1 MSEYVLQTIGLGKN
15 FGSIVALNHV
25 DFNIKP
31 AEAVGIVG
39 DNGAGKSTFIKTLS
53 GAHKQSK
60 GSIIFEDKVV
70 EFNSPK
76 DAIKIGIETVYQDL
90 ALAPHLDIASN
101 IFLGREYV
109 KGGLRG
115 ALGVRDRAAMEKRT
129 EEVLDRLKIKVKSIR
144 QPVGTLSGGQ
154 RQCVA
159 IARAV
164 AWGSKVV
171 ILDEPTAALGVEESR
186 KVLDLIAHMKENQL
200 SVILI
205 SHTMPHV
212 IEACDRVC
220 VFRLGESV
228 TMLNK
233 SDITVDELVMWI
245 TGTKT
250 VEKSSSK

>member
-1 MSEYVLQTIGLGKN
+1 MSEYILQTIGLGKN
-15 FGSIVALNHV
+15 YGSIVALNHV

-31 AEAVGIVG
+31 AEVVGIVG

-60 GSIIFEDKVV
+60 GSIIFEDRVV

-76 DAIKIGIETVYQDL
+76 DAIAIGIETVYQDL
-90 ALAPHLDIASN
+90 ALAPHLDISSN
-101 IFLGREYV
+101 IFLGREYTKSGV
-109 KGGLRG
+109 AG
-115 ALGVRDRAAMEKRT
+115 ALGVRDKSAMEART
-129 EEVLDRLKIKVKSIR
+129 QEVLDRLKIKVKSIM

-186 KVLDLIAHMKENQL
+186 KVLDLIANMKENGL

-233 SDITVDELVMWI
+233 ADISVDELVMWI

-250 VEKSSSK
+250 VDNSLAE

>member
-1 MSEYVLQTIGLGKN
+1 MSEFILQTIGLGKN
-15 FGSIVALNHV
+15 FGSIVALRHI

-31 AEAVGIVG
+31 GEVVGIVG

-60 GSIIFEDKVV
+60 GSIVFEDNVV

-76 DAIKIGIETVYQDL
+76 EAISTGIETVYQDL

-101 IFLGREYV
+101 IFLGRELT
-109 KGGLRG
+109 KPGFLGK
-115 ALGVRDRAAMEKRT
+115 LGVRNREAMEEKT
-129 EEVLDRLKIKVKSIR
+129 TEVLDRLKIKVKSIR

-171 ILDEPTAALGVEESR
+171 ILDEPTAALGVEESA
-186 KVLDLIAHMKENQL
+186 KVLDLIANMKENGIA
-200 SVILI
+200 VILI

-212 IEACDRVC
+212 IQACDRIC

-233 SDITVDELVMWI
+233 SDTTVDELVMWI

-250 VEKSSSK
+250 VENSVAQ